1 MDDGVCDVLAFA
13 TGFDALTGAMTRI
26 DPKGTDGQRL
36 PNL

>member
-1 MDDGVCDVLAFA
+1 MDDGVLDVLAFA
-13 TGFDALTGAMTRI
+13 TGFDASTGAMTMV